1 MKSQL
6 KIFVI
11 GLLIFTLNPTICF
24 AQGSDFPDSPEG
36 GDDPLLDPAPLNDYI
51 WILIILAF
59 ILGIYALQKKKSFQ
73 LKNRSL

>member
-1 MKSQL
+1 MKSQIRKFL
-6 KIFVI
+6 IVLFIFI
-11 GLLIFTLNPTICF
+11 LNPIVSF
-24 AQGSDFPDSPEG
+24 AQGTDFPDSPEG

>member
-6 KIFVI
+6 KIFAI

-36 GDDPLLDPAPLNDYI
+36 DDDPLLDPAPLNDYI

-59 ILGIYALQKKKSFQ
+59 ILGIYVLQKKKSFQ